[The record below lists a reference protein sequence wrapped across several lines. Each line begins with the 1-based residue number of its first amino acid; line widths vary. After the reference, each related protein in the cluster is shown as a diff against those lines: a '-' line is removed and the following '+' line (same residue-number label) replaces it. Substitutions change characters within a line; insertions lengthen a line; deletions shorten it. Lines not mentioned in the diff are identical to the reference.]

1 MLDLKFSDVITVETI
16 FSNFSD
22 AMVCIAARTST
33 AGAGADDTERYGL
46 INALMR
52 DRHGTPFEHMFA
64 TFRVTAPIF
73 VWREHH
79 RHRVGFSYN
88 EESGRYRQLEP
99 HFYVPG
105 GDRHLRQ
112 VGKAM
117 AYQTEPGT
125 KDQQHLV
132 RGALEASAEEAYG
145 TYLELLENEVMREV
159 ARMVLPVNIMSTCVV
174 SCNARSLMHF
184 LSLRQRHDDAKF
196 PSKPMVEIN
205 TVANGYERMF
215 AEYAPLTYK
224 SYVENGRV
232 AP

>member
-1 MLDLKFSDVITVETI
+1 MLDIKFTDVITVERL

-79 RHRVGFSYN
+79 RHRTGWSYN
-88 EESGRYRQLEP
+88 EESARYRKLEP

-105 GDRHLRQ
+105 PDRHLQ
-112 VGKAM
+112 QIGKAM
-117 AYQTEPGT
+117 AYQTSTGT
-125 KDQQHLV
+125 RPQQHLV
-132 RGALEASAEEAYG
+132 RGALEAAAEEAYL
-145 TYLELLENEVMREV
+145 TYSELLENEIMREV

-174 SCNARSLMHF
+174 SCNARSMMHF

-196 PSKPMVEIN
+196 PSKPMAEIN
-205 TVANGYERMF
+205 TVADGYERLL
-215 AEYAPLTYK
+215 AEEAPLVYR
-224 SYVENGRV
+224 SYIENGRV
-232 AP
+232 SP